1 MGNILNW
8 IDRIS
13 RSIAWFAMLLIVC
26 LIATMFFEVI
36 ARYGFNAPTIWSY
49 DISYMLNGTIF
60 LLGSGYVLSKN
71 LHVRVDFLSTR
82 MPVTVQHTVNLL
94 FDLFVLL
101 PAIAWITY
109 RATGKAWRS
118 FDSGAVE
125 VVSPWAP
132 VIWPFEAGIALG
144 LLGLTL
150 QLLATIVRHAI
161 GMSNPDAVP
170 GPAENESH

>member
-1 MGNILNW
+1 MGKMLEL

-13 RSIAWFAMLLIVC
+13 RFIAYFAMMLIVC
-26 LIATMFFEVI
+26 LIASMFFEVI
-36 ARYGFNAPTIWSY
+36 ARYGFNSPTMWSY

-82 MPVTVQHTVNLL
+82 MPVPAQHLVNLV
-94 FDLFVLL
+94 FDLFILL
-101 PAIAWITY
+101 PAIAWVAY
-109 RATGKAWRS
+109 RATGKALRS
-118 FDSGAVE
+118 FDTGAVE

-144 LLGLTL
+144 LVGLFL
-150 QLLATIVRHAI
+150 QLLATIARHAI
-161 GMSNPDAVP
+161 GMFNPDAVAS
-170 GPAENESH
+170 PAENESH